1 MPTFHLQTNGR
12 RRCGHAACPKPAGRH
27 SHPSLNWGFAPPPLP
42 AVPGDRVSSSQII
55 AGTSGRRGR
64 PGRHLFACLLPP
76 PPPAAVTAPW
86 RCLLSVS
93 LPAPRLPPPA
103 DLSKAVAQET
113 GKPEAVSCTLPGSTA
128 IPPYANAIPTQP
140 PMHGAALLT
149 RLYPHAPLSPA
160 CPPAR
165 PPACLQYVMVSLQT
179 DKQMMFGGTEEKC
192 AYGELVSIGAIG
204 GDKNKKASRGGGQ
217 AGRPAGRAH

>member
-93 LPAPRLPPPA
+93 LPAPRLPDPPPA
-103 DLSKAVAQET
+103 SSRRPVK
-113 GKPEAVSCTLPGSTA
+113 GGGSGNGQARGCELHPAWQHCNPSVRQCNPHTA
-128 IPPYANAIPTQP
+128 THAWCCPPHTPIPT
-140 PMHGAALLT
+140 
-149 RLYPHAPLSPA
+149 RPA
-160 CPPAR
+160 FSCLPAR
-165 PPACLQYVMVSLQT
+165 PPACLPAVCDGQPADRQADDVWGH
-179 DKQMMFGGTEEKC
+179 GGEVC
-192 AYGELVSIGAIG
+192 LWGAG
-204 GDKNKKASRGGGQ
+204 
-217 AGRPAGRAH
+217 